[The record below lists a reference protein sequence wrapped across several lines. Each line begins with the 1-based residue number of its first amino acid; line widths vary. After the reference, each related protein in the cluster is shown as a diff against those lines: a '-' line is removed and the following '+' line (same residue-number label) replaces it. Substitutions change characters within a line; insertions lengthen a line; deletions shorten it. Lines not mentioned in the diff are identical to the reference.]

1 MKYAEINK
9 AFTEAVA
16 AKIAQGYTICTNTM
30 GGTQGEIAFVNFTK
44 DGKFYALTL
53 DSENHY
59 EDDNYLEV
67 YAMRW
72 VVSMELSGDIGGS
85 KHVTMW
91 RGSKHATTLEEV
103 CWYKV
108 DHGDWFVGEEEAKAI
123 TAKIR
128 NRYRCERRNERN
140 EIAVTKESRKTIAN
154 LYKRYKYRGQVAI
167 AQKDILSAY
176 VTRFDN
182 GKRELYIVPVVGKGS
197 PVSVPL
203 PSARG

>member
-44 DGKFYALTL
+44 DGRFYALTL
-53 DSENHY
+53 DSEHHY
-59 EDDNYLEV
+59 DEENYLELYV
-67 YAMRW
+67 MRW
-72 VVSMELSGDIGGS
+72 VVSTELSGDCGGRRS
-85 KHVTMW
+85 VTMW
-91 RGSKHATTLEEV
+91 RGEKHATTLEEV
-103 CWYKV
+103 RWYRV
-108 DHGDWFVGEEEAKAI
+108 DCNDWFVGEEEAKAI

-128 NRYRCERRNERN
+128 ERYRRERRDERN
-140 EIAVTKESRKTIAN
+140 EIAITKESRKTIAN

-176 VTRFDN
+176 VTRLGN
-182 GKRELYIVPVVGKGS
+182 GKGS
-197 PVSVPL
+197 PVRVSFNY
-203 PSARG
+203 ARD